1 MQPYILEDGSALLLG
16 TRQWLTPE
24 GRLIRK
30 QGISPDYEVKLPI
43 EADLLTPEEI
53 KVLDLEEISAS
64 EDTQLL
70 KALELFDVPLVEQSE
85 PISTTTTISTTEK

>member
-1 MQPYILEDGSALLLG
+1 LEDGSALLLG

-30 QGISPDYEVKLPI
+30 QGISPDYEVTLPI

-53 KVLDLEEISAS
+53 QELEPAEIQAS

-70 KALELFDVPLVEQSE
+70 KALELLGVTFAE
-85 PISTTTTISTTEK
+85 PTS